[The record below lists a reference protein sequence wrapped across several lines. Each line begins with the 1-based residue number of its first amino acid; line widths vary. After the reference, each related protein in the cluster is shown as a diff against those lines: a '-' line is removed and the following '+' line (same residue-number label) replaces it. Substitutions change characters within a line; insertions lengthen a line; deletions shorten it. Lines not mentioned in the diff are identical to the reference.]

1 MYAYVYVCACSCA
14 CARVCVRVHSW
25 TVPSRKA
32 AEIKIVTFLVLD
44 AAKKTFNT
52 EIIMTRFGGKM
63 VVRIRRLKS
72 FIY

>member
-1 MYAYVYVCACSCA
+1 MRMYMCVRASVRAS
-14 CARVCVRVHSW
+14 VCVRVHSW

-44 AAKKTFNT
+44 SAKKTFNT
-52 EIIMTRFGGKM
+52 EIIMIRFGGKM